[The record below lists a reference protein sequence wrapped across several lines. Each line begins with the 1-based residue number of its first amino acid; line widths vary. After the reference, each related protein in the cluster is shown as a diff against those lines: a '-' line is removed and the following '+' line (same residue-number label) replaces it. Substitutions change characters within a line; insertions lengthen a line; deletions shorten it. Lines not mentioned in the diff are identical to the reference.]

1 MANIPQMETLE
12 TGRLSIRDFCLDD
25 LEEIHRILDI
35 ELEWG
40 RDLEDRKEI
49 LQDAIG
55 SATQANPP
63 LAIRAVVL
71 KGGGTLIGQC
81 GYETYFL
88 SAPRSM
94 EFSGRHQHR
103 QSLTIYYKKPFGL

>member
-12 TGRLSIRDFCLDD
+12 TERLSIRDFSLDD

-88 SAPRSM
+88 SPEEYGVFSATSAPT
-94 EFSGRHQHR
+94 EPYN
-103 QSLTIYYKKPFGL
+103 LL